1 MEDSLDSHHEQ
12 GSTLKS
18 RSTAKEMPNDFTS
31 SRFASQSEEDFL
43 YNHSEMSHSQP
54 DGKSNARGRKRNIK
68 AEDKNENGLDDGSP
82 SGPSES
88 GNSKSANSCKKKK
101 KTEQYKHQVI
111 IDQYGTFEY
120 DKDPDG
126 YKKAR
131 KRQQNRESALRA
143 RDKRASKME
152 WVETTL
158 DKIKAKSTNLEKENL
173 VLKAE
178 KRQLQDQIKN
188 LLSIITSFGQ
198 TKRLSTQT
206 SHDVKR
212 FKVSE
217 QDELADNKSS
227 ENVVSTDVPIDSKDV
242 LEWDLDFS
250 DQNSVQLSPRPTSP
264 EKQMLRLMRKDQDSI
279 FNQDDSSYGDL
290 FQKGMML
297 SLTIVMCMILCLTG
311 FSISDQYYSSSYDM
325 WTTCKAPR
333 VPFEFYSTES
343 KTLMS
348 HPLEPHYAHTGGYEK
363 VSGTTLL
370 LNIWIGVFMIMMFW
384 TLMFK
389 KQQYFFYNLITSPL
403 RRSRPQT
410 A

>member
-12 GSTLKS
+12 GSTVKS
-18 RSTAKEMPNDFTS
+18 RSTGKEMPNDFTS
-31 SRFASQSEEDFL
+31 SRFASQSEEDFS
-43 YNHSEMSHSQP
+43 YSHSEMSHSLP
-54 DGKSNARGRKRNIK
+54 DKKSNARGRKRNIK
-68 AEDKNENGLDDGSP
+68 AEDKNEDTIIDGSA
-82 SGPSES
+82 SGPSEAD
-88 GNSKSANSCKKKK
+88 NSKSANGRKKKK

-120 DKDPDG
+120 DKDPEG

-143 RDKRASKME
+143 RDKRTTKME
-152 WVETTL
+152 CIETTL

-198 TKRLSTQT
+198 S
-206 SHDVKR
+206 KR

-217 QDELADNKSS
+217 QEELGDNKSS
-227 ENVVSTDVPIDSKDV
+227 ENVVSTDVPIDAKESLD
-242 LEWDLDFS
+242 WDLDFS

-311 FSISDQYYSSSYDM
+311 FSISDHYYSSSYEM
-325 WTTCKAPR
+325 WTTCKASR
-333 VPFEFYSTES
+333 IPFEFKSAES

-348 HPLEPHYAHTGGYEK
+348 HPLEPHYEYNGGYES

-370 LNIWIGVFMIMMFW
+370 LNIWVGVFMVMLFC

-403 RRSRPQT
+403 RRARPQT

>member
-31 SRFASQSEEDFL
+31 SRFASQSEEDFS
-43 YNHSEMSHSQP
+43 YNHSEMSHSLP
-54 DGKSNARGRKRNIK
+54 DGKLKARGRKRNIK
-68 AEDKNENGLDDGSP
+68 AEDKNENSLGDGSA
-82 SGPSES
+82 SGPSEN
-88 GNSKSANSCKKKK
+88 GNSKSANSRKKK

-120 DKDPDG
+120 DKDPEG

-152 WVETTL
+152 CVETTL

-227 ENVVSTDVPIDSKDV
+227 ENVVSTDVPIDAKDS
-242 LEWDLDFS
+242 LE
-250 DQNSVQLSPRPTSP
+250 
-264 EKQMLRLMRKDQDSI
+264 
-279 FNQDDSSYGDL
+279 
-290 FQKGMML
+290 
-297 SLTIVMCMILCLTG
+297 
-311 FSISDQYYSSSYDM
+311 
-325 WTTCKAPR
+325 
-333 VPFEFYSTES
+333 
-343 KTLMS
+343 
-348 HPLEPHYAHTGGYEK
+348 
-363 VSGTTLL
+363 
-370 LNIWIGVFMIMMFW
+370 
-384 TLMFK
+384 
-389 KQQYFFYNLITSPL
+389 
-403 RRSRPQT
+403 
-410 A
+410 